1 MDIAMREFKE
11 CVADIEV
18 FDVHNTGLQYT
29 WNQKPKGKDGIL
41 KKLDRIMAN
50 MAFSN
55 DFVGAHAIFKPYR
68 NSDHSPSILC
78 IPTAG
83 NDKPKP
89 FKFFNVLTKHERFR
103 DIVNETWN
111 IDVSGFFM
119 FRIVKKLKFMKKPF
133 RKLMY
138 DKGNLHANVDRL
150 HGELDQIQSYL
161 DKDPF
166 NQNLREREAVCVVEF
181 NQAILVEERF
191 LKQKAKINWLKDGD
205 ANSAYFH
212 KAVKSRVS
220 RSRIEVVMNNEG
232 LIFANDK
239 VPDAFISHYETFIG
253 QAGDTN
259 GFDDSNLFTTRLDD
273 QVALN
278 MIHGVTDREIKDAMF
293 SMGDDKSPGPDGYS
307 AAFFKEA
314 WSIVGDDVIKAIRE
328 FFTNGKLLKELN
340 HTIIALIP
348 KVQAPSRIN
357 DYRPISCCNVL
368 FKCISKIIANRI
380 KHCLKTLISPNQSAF
395 IPGRSISDNILLT
408 QELMHNY
415 HLDRGTPRCAFK
427 VDIQKAYDTVD
438 WNFLRTI
445 LVGFGFHNRMISWI
459 MECVTTTSY
468 SICINGTLHG
478 YFQGKFNHPFKF
490 STSYRWSF
498 SCYTYIWLI
507 CIQRRVLETNQF
519 IFHRYCAKLN
529 LINLCFADDLF
540 LFAHG
545 DVQSASIINNGL
557 DEFKH
562 ASGLIPSL
570 PKSTAYFCNVL
581 NHIKISILNV
591 LPFEE
596 GHLPV
601 KYLGVPLISSR
612 LKVRDCKELVEKVE
626 NRVQDW
632 KNKSLS
638 IAGRLQLI
646 RSVIGSMHI
655 FWASVFIIPNRVLI
669 DIEQIMRKFLWC
681 PGNASKGKAKVAWD
695 VVCLPKDEG
704 GLGIRRLDCFNSALM
719 VSHLWKLLSSKESL
733 WVKWVHMYKLN
744 GRNFWDIPLRGNM
757 SWSWRKILQLRP
769 IIREFVWCNVGNGLS
784 TSLWFD
790 KWCVASPLYNHVSS
804 RDIFRSGLTLS
815 SHVNDIVR
823 DGVWD
828 WPREL
833 LDKYPILDGCYTHL
847 SNEDDRLEWRL
858 HDGTVKH
865 FSVSQVWSSIR
876 PRGVK
881 VPWVDMI
888 WFALNI
894 PKHAFNMW
902 LIINHKLKTQ
912 DRLSVWDVST
922 AIGSTCSLC
931 DSTQDSHE
939 HLFFICPFSN
949 TVWSHMKSKA
959 GLDRVSHDIY
969 AIVDHIGGNASR
981 KSTCIVIAK
990 LVVAASAYFIWQE
1003 RNWRLFKKTKRST
1016 KQVIECIS
1024 SSVRLKLLSCRFKRT
1039 LDGVRYARMWDL
1051 PDSIFR

>member
-1 MDIAMREFKE
+1 MYYDIRSAIALYCNNVQHSRSKHIDIRHHFIREQVENGVVELYFMTMDYQL
-11 CVADIEV
+11 ADI
-18 FDVHNTGLQYT
+18 F
-29 WNQKPKGKDGIL
+29 
-41 KKLDRIMAN
+41 
-50 MAFSN
+50 
-55 DFVGAHAIFKPYR
+55 
-68 NSDHSPSILC
+68 
-78 IPTAG
+78 
-83 NDKPKP
+83 
-89 FKFFNVLTKHERFR
+89 TKALPRERFEFLLPR
-103 DIVNETWN
+103 L
-111 IDVSGFFM
+111 G
-119 FRIVKKLKFMKKPF
+119 MK
-133 RKLMY
+133 
-138 DKGNLHANVDRL
+138 
-150 HGELDQIQSYL
+150 I
-161 DKDPF
+161 
-166 NQNLREREAVCVVEF
+166 
-181 NQAILVEERF
+181 
-191 LKQKAKINWLKDGD
+191 
-205 ANSAYFH
+205 
-212 KAVKSRVS
+212 
-220 RSRIEVVMNNEG
+220 
-232 LIFANDK
+232 
-239 VPDAFISHYETFIG
+239 PDAFISHYETFIG

-478 YFQGKFNHPFKF
+478 YFQGNQPSLQVFHIISLVFLLL
-490 STSYRWSF
+490 
-498 SCYTYIWLI
+498 YIHMVVM
-507 CIQRRVLETNQF
+507 IQRRVLETNQF
-519 IFHRYCAKLN
+519 TFHRYCAKLN

-545 DVQSASIINNGL
+545 DVQSATIIKNGL

-596 GHLPV
+596 GRLPV

-612 LKVRDCKELVEKVE
+612 LMVRDCKELVEKVE

-681 PGNASKGKAKVAWD
+681 PGNSSKGKAKVAWD

-704 GLGIRRLDCFNSALM
+704 GLGIRRLDRFNSALM
-719 VSHLWKLLSSKESL
+719 VTHIWKLLSSKESL

-790 KWCVASPLYNHVSS
+790 KWCVAGPLYNHVSS

-847 SNEDDRLEWRL
+847 SNECDRLEWRL

-876 PRGVK
+876 PRGEK
-881 VPWVDMI
+881 VPWFDMI

-894 PKHAFNMW
+894 PRHAFNMW

-912 DRLSVWDVST
+912 DRVSVWDVSN

-931 DSTQDSHE
+931 ETTPDSHE

-949 TVWSHMKSKA
+949 AVWSHMKSKA

-1016 KQVIECIS
+1016 KQVIDCIS
-1024 SSVRLKLLSCRFKRT
+1024 SSVRLKLLSCGFKRT
-1039 LDGVRYARMWDL
+1039 LDGVRYARMWEL